1 PADVYCEGSDQHRG
15 WFQSSLLEAC
25 GTRGRA
31 PYKHIITNG
40 FVVDGEGRK
49 MSKSLGNVDA
59 PEKIISQYGAEI
71 IRIWVASSD
80 YTDDMRLGKEIIG
93 SAVDAYRKL
102 RNTLRY
108 LLGALEGF
116 SEAERLPVSEMPELE
131 RYILHHLSVL
141 DEEVRAGYE
150 AFDFKGV
157 WRKCFDFASLDLSAF
172 YLDIRKD
179 SLYCDRP
186 DDLRRRAA
194 RTVMDLVLD
203 RLTIWLAPICV
214 FTTEEV
220 WQERHPSEDGSVH
233 LMQFSGTPGDWRD
246 DALAAKWKNLR
257 DVRRVVTGALE
268 VERREKRIG
277 ASLEAAPVVHVA
289 DAALR
294 AAYDGLDAAE
304 LFITSGAVLSG
315 ETAPDNA
322 FRLEGDVS
330 DIAVVPT
337 LADGAKCQ
345 RCWRILP
352 EVGADNTHPDI
363 CGRCASA
370 VDAVDNQK
378 GAA

>member
-1 PADVYCEGSDQHRG
+1 
-15 WFQSSLLEAC
+15 
-25 GTRGRA
+25 
-31 PYKHIITNG
+31 
-40 FVVDGEGRK
+40 

-116 SEAERLPVSEMPELE
+116 SETERLPVSEMPELE

-141 DEEVRAGYE
+141 DEEVRAAYE
-150 AFDFKGV
+150 VFDFKGV

-186 DDLRRRAA
+186 DDMRRRAA
-194 RTVMDLVLD
+194 RTVMDIVLD

-220 WQERHPSEDGSVH
+220 WQERHPSEDGSIH
-233 LMQFSGTPGDWRD
+233 LMQFPETPGDWRD
-246 DALAAKWKNLR
+246 DVLAERWKNLR
-257 DVRRVVTGALE
+257 EVRRVVTGALE

-315 ETAPDNA
+315 DTAPDSA

-330 DIAVVPT
+330 DIAVVPV
-337 LADGAKCQ
+337 LADGEKCQ

-352 EVGADNTHPDI
+352 EVGADNTHSDI

-370 VDAVDNQK
+370 VDAVVNQK